1 MTATLETAER
11 PGSPEADTRVVAY
24 GWNPRTTLWIGAV
37 LAALLVVVD
46 ILVAAG
52 VDAPPAWARTLIVC
66 AGVLLLPGI
75 PIVVALRVPG
85 RALSTVLIVAVST
98 STQIL
103 VTQGTIIQ
111 ELWNPLVTQAVIAV
125 ASLLGCLWAF
135 RSVPGTTRSPSS
147 RLGRAD
153 WTLRRWLSLAGLAA
167 SLVCFIVAADLLDIL
182 TVGHFGVI
190 AHLTIWYFVGLGL
203 LAAVIVVGVTARR
216 LDPIVLSAS
225 VVMAVVYNT
234 MLVGAATGETSIPT
248 SFVHRG
254 FINVLAEGHR
264 LPDHIDA
271 RFSWAGF
278 FSLFAHVQTAAGLDD
293 TVDLL
298 VWAPLVAGVALSFG
312 LYAIA
317 VAITGRARLAWV
329 AVLLYH
335 GFNWYQQ
342 DYFAPQALAT
352 IGYVAI
358 IGVLLW
364 QLRAA
369 PLPDPGTRGVRRIVG
384 LLRRTPGRVPGY
396 GPGRTLA
403 MEIVLLLIVTALV
416 VAHQMTPI
424 LTVMALVAFAV
435 TGTTRYRTLWIAA
448 GLIFAAWFSYGA
460 TDFWFG
466 HMQSIVDDIGQVGQS
481 VGSGVSDRLNG
492 DPTYTRMQ
500 YLRMLASGG
509 FAAVAFVGW
518 CLNRSSRAWLVG
530 GLLSAAPFLLVVL
543 QSYGGEM
550 VIRSFLLASPMLA
563 PYAALALASVGAM
576 VRRAIPHPARWSR
589 IAGLVLIWLGVVAL
603 GCLETTN
610 RGLNTAFEASTRDEV
625 VLSMDFIQSVEP
637 ETRVMSI
644 GHAPHTIAPRRVLD
658 PTGPRFSYIDS
669 NECLENLGECVAER
683 SPDYV
688 YITNQGM
695 KMSALQYGADTDRAQ
710 AQIDGLV
717 ASGAYEVITRT
728 DSIEILRATGREEAG
743 TR

>member
-1 MTATLETAER
+1 MTVTLEKAER
-11 PGSPEADTRVVAY
+11 PDSPETESAAVAY
-24 GWNPRTTLWIGAV
+24 GWAPRGALWTGAL
-37 LAALLVVVD
+37 LAVLLVVVD
-46 ILVAAG
+46 LLVTAG

-75 PIVVALRVPG
+75 PIVVALRIPG
-85 RALSTVLIVAVST
+85 RALSAVLVVAVST

-103 VTQGTIIQ
+103 VTQATIIQ
-111 ELWNPLVTQAVIAV
+111 ELWNPPVTQAVIAV
-125 ASLLGCLWAF
+125 GSLLGCLWAL
-135 RSVPGTTRSPSS
+135 RSVPPATSTPSL
-147 RLGRAD
+147 RLGRVD
-153 WTLRRWLSLAGLAA
+153 WTLTRWLSLAGLTA
-167 SLVCFIVAADLLDIL
+167 SSVCFIVAADLLDIL

-203 LAAVIVVGVTARR
+203 LAAVITIGLTARR

-234 MLVGAATGETSIPT
+234 MLVAAATGETSIPT

-254 FINVLAEGHR
+254 FISIIAEAHR

-278 FSLFAHVQTAAGLDD
+278 FSLFAHVQTVAGLDD
-293 TVDLL
+293 TLDIL
-298 VWAPLVAGVALSFG
+298 VWAPLVSGVALSFG

-317 VAITGRARLAWV
+317 IVITGRARLAWA

-335 GFNWYQQ
+335 AFNWYQQ

-364 QLRAA
+364 QLRRA
-369 PLPDPGTRGVRRIVG
+369 PLPDAGPRGLRRFAG

-396 GPGRTLA
+396 GPGRTVAVEL
-403 MEIVLLLIVTALV
+403 VLLLIVTALV

-424 LTVMALVAFAV
+424 LTVLALTAFAV
-435 TGTTRYRTLWIAA
+435 TGTTRYRTLWVAA

-466 HMQSIVDDIGQVGQS
+466 HMQSIVDEIGQVGQS
-481 VGSGVSDRLNG
+481 VGSGVGDRLTG

-518 CLNRSSRAWLVG
+518 CLHRSSRAWLVG
-530 GLLSAAPFLLVVL
+530 GLLSAAPFMLVVL

-550 VIRSFLLASPMLA
+550 VIRSFLLASPVLA
-563 PYAALALASVGAM
+563 PFAALALARLGALA
-576 VRRAIPHPARWSR
+576 RRGIRRPTPWSR
-589 IAGLVLIWLGVVAL
+589 AAGLVLICLGIVAL
-603 GCLETTN
+603 GILETTN

-625 VLSMDFIQSVEP
+625 VVSGEFIASVEP
-637 ETRVMSI
+637 ESHVMSI
-644 GHAPHTIAPRRVLD
+644 GHAPHTIGTRRVLD
-658 PTGPRFSYIDS
+658 PTGPRFSYVDS
-669 NECLENLGECVAER
+669 NECLENVGDCATER
-683 SPDYV
+683 APDYL
-688 YITNQGM
+688 YITNQGL
-695 KMSALQYGADTDRAQ
+695 KMSALQYGADIDRAQ
-710 AQIDGLV
+710 AQIDALV
-717 ASGAYEVITRT
+717 DSGAYEVITRT
-728 DSIEILRATGREEAG
+728 DSVEILRATRRDEAG